1 MPIQEMMSTNPEQVV
16 PMSPPTQVI
25 TRVLDHSPETLA
37 CCNKQPKIK
46 IVIGSTFGDEGKGN
60 VVQWLCKQALDAG
73 KKVAVIRY
81 SGGPQAAHTIY
92 YNGIK
97 HICSSYGAGVLLNI
111 PTILSN
117 DVLIDPISMQK
128 ERHELISK
136 GIKSPKIILDS
147 FCPYII
153 TPFDVYFN
161 QQDLKTLNDGSCG
174 KGINAAT
181 QRISYGYYSY
191 DPLKNWNAAK
201 RYYKEKHSLNI
212 ELSNELKQTYI
223 NAHNWLNRTAQ
234 RYFDYYDFDELI
246 LEGSQGLLLDGD
258 FGFNPHTTP
267 SKVGLNGCLKY
278 YIDRECEVYFVT
290 RTYLTRHGNGYE
302 PKYPITIPEWKY
314 ESNIDNQFQGK
325 FKTGMLEIKLLQR
338 AFDRHNIINTCK
350 EYKISPRLV
359 VTHTDLIDKD
369 VIHSFAP
376 DDNRMVIFNN
386 TEEALKVLMHEL
398 DEYLDPQ
405 AVYYSDNPYSDIKQY
420 I

>member
-1 MPIQEMMSTNPEQVV
+1 MPEA
-16 PMSPPTQVI
+16 
-25 TRVLDHSPETLA
+25 LA
-37 CCNKQPKIK
+37 CFNKQPKIK

-60 VVQWLCKQALDAG
+60 VVQWLCKQALDVG

-111 PTILSN
+111 PTILSSN
-117 DVLIDPISMQK
+117 VLIDPISMQK

-147 FCPYII
+147 FCPHII

-161 QQDLKTLNDGSCG
+161 QQDSKTLNDGSCG
-174 KGINAAT
+174 KSINATT
-181 QRISYGYYSY
+181 QRIFDGYYSN
-191 DPLKNWNAAK
+191 DPLGNWNAAK
-201 RYYKEKHSLNI
+201 RYYKDKYSLNI
-212 ELSNELKQTYI
+212 ELSNELKQIYI

-234 RYFDYYDFDELI
+234 RYFDYRDFDEFI

-267 SKVGLNGCLKY
+267 SKVGLNGCLTY
-278 YIDRECEVYFVT
+278 YDNRECEVYFVT

-302 PKYPITIPEWKY
+302 PKHLITIPEWKE

-325 FKTGMLEIKLLQR
+325 FKTGLLEIKLLQR
-338 AFDRHNIINTCK
+338 AFDRHNIINTCQK
-350 EYKISPRLV
+350 HKISPRLV
-359 VTHTDLIDKD
+359 VTHTDLIDKN
-369 VIHSFAP
+369 VINSFTL
-376 DDNRMVIFNN
+376 DNNIINFNN
-386 TEEALKVLMHEL
+386 TEEALDILIKEL
-398 DEYLDPQ
+398 DGYLDPQ
-405 AVYYSDNPYSDIKQY
+405 AVYYSDNPNSDIKQY
-420 I
+420 V